1 MVGLLMEWQLG
12 WIDFFAFIVFVFSFF
27 VMKRAGGV
35 LNFFNPACMF
45 IIFHVGLLGVAGWYR
60 ELYSYAIVVA
70 DEVLYVIYV
79 SLFLFSCGVLFAVKF
94 PRARYAGY
102 GHIDSISEGFRLYSG
117 GALFRLGVLAV
128 PIVISLYYSW
138 LAGGFVWQNAG
149 GDDFRVEVRK
159 GVGWIALLGIAA
171 AFVGV
176 LLYIY
181 SKKRISLFEG
191 GVVVL
196 VLSVCAASYGNRA
209 PGADVFLAGF
219 FSLLIVRY
227 GRIPA
232 VTLVVVGFCLFVLV
246 MSLGLYRQGL
256 DFSLM
261 GVLMQ
266 VLWRPF
272 VNFQNFQLLYDAF
285 PSLIPFQY
293 GYGYIIDASV
303 LLPGYQLNYSTWL
316 KDALG
321 MEFSGGGIN
330 QTYIG
335 EFYTN
340 FSLVPALFAS
350 FLLGAFFQFLYRW
363 MCVVRASP
371 AVMLIVS
378 FSLKGLVSSGLVSP
392 VLYCLIPFF
401 VLYFFY
407 YFIYTLLGGR
417 FVRA

>member
-1 MVGLLMEWQLG
+1 MEWQLG
-12 WIDFFAFIVFVFSFF
+12 WVDFFAVMVFVFSFF
-27 VMKRAGGV
+27 VMRKAGGV

-60 ELYSYAIVVA
+60 GLYSYAIVVT
-70 DEVLYVIYV
+70 DEVLYVVYL
-79 SLFLFSCGVLFAVKF
+79 SLFVFSCGVLFAVKF
-94 PRARYAGY
+94 SRARYIGCRY
-102 GHIDSISEGFRLYSG
+102 IGSISERFRPYSG
-117 GALFRLGVLAV
+117 GVLFRLGVLAV
-128 PIVISLYYSW
+128 PIIIALAYSW
-138 LAGGFVWQNAG
+138 LAGGFIWQSSG

-159 GVGWIALLGIAA
+159 GVGWMALLGIAA

-181 SKKRISLFEG
+181 SKKRISLLEG

-196 VLSVCAASYGNRA
+196 IFSACAASYGNRA

-219 FSLLIVRY
+219 FSLLFVRY

-232 VTLVVVGFCLFVLV
+232 VTLVVAGFCLFVLV

-256 DFSLM
+256 DFSLV
-261 GVLMQ
+261 GILMQ

-293 GYGYIIDASV
+293 GYGYVIDASV
-303 LLPGYQLNYSTWL
+303 LLPGYQPNYSTWL

-340 FSLVPALFAS
+340 FSLVPALFVS
-350 FLLGAFFQFLYRW
+350 FLLGAVFQYLYHW
-363 MCVVRASP
+363 MCIVSAGPV
-371 AVMLIVS
+371 VMLMVS

-392 VLYCLIPFF
+392 VLYYLIPFF
-401 VLYFFY
+401 VVYVCYFLF
-407 YFIYTLLGGR
+407 YTLLGGR